1 MSLISCVVCDDRIA
15 FDADPCPHCGTK
27 DPSGRKR
34 KIIFYSR
41 LFGLATI
48 IGASSYFWFVEWP
61 QLQPQLQQIQQIFL
75 K

>member
-1 MSLISCVVCDDRIA
+1 MSMISCVICNRRIA
-15 FDADPCPHCGTK
+15 FDADPCPKCGTK

-34 KIIFYSR
+34 KKLFYSR

-48 IGASSYFWFVEWP
+48 IGAGTYFWFAEWP
-61 QLQPQLQQIQQIFL
+61 QLQLQLQHIFL